1 MSVAHWA
8 GRGVLIWIRLIV
20 MILFYMIGCSQG
32 HMYWTCDFHI
42 TTDLKVFWGT
52 SLVVQWLRL
61 YLPVLGVQIQSL
73 VRELRSHMPHGQKRK
88 KEDIKQKQCCN
99 KFNKDFKMVHMQK
112 KTLLK
117 IK

>member
-1 MSVAHWA
+1 
-8 GRGVLIWIRLIV
+8 

-73 VRELRSHMPHGQKRK
+73 VRELRSHMPHGQKGK

-99 KFNKDFKMVHMQK
+99 KFNKDFKMVHIK
-112 KTLLK
+112 KK
-117 IK
+117 KP